1 MVNVFSETKLSIF
14 DRVKKLF
21 GNKWVNYEYVLGSH
35 NVEKG
40 SESQGFYS
48 TDVWRTIA
56 DQYDIQNKLWKY
68 VKEYYTPERLGSG
81 IVIYGEIYGHGIQ
94 KNYDYGLS
102 DIRFAGFVN
111 DKSQILHSAQQKDL
125 DSLLTDN
132 EIGMSIHYTLER
144 WRKAQN
150 FTFRLGKERLTLTEY
165 DNVTL
170 FTIPF
175 KGKLLLVSTEPR
187 IHYDPIIEK
196 VNSILTNWEK

>member
-1 MVNVFSETKLSIF
+1 MGMAEEIIAEPNFEKLCSNII
-14 DRVKKLF
+14 D
-21 GNKWVNYEYVLGSH
+21 
-35 NVEKG
+35 
-40 SESQGFYS
+40 
-48 TDVWRTIA
+48 
-56 DQYDIQNKLWKY
+56 
-68 VKEYYTPERLGSG
+68 
-81 IVIYGEIYGHGIQ
+81 
-94 KNYDYGLS
+94 S
-102 DIRFAGFVN
+102 DNQIRFAGFVN

-150 FTFRLGKERLTLTEY
+150 FTFRLGKERLTFTEY

-170 FTIPF
+170 VTIPF

>member
-1 MVNVFSETKLSIF
+1 MAEEVITQP
-14 DRVKKLF
+14 
-21 GNKWVNYEYVLGSH
+21 NYE
-35 NVEKG
+35 
-40 SESQGFYS
+40 
-48 TDVWRTIA
+48 
-56 DQYDIQNKLWKY
+56 
-68 VKEYYTPERLGSG
+68 RLCSN
-81 IVIYGEIYGHGIQ
+81 IL
-94 KNYDYGLS
+94 NS
-102 DIRFAGFVN
+102 DEHIRFAGFVN

-150 FTFRLGKERLTLTEY
+150 FTFRLGKERLTFTEY

-170 FTIPF
+170 VTIPF

>member
-1 MVNVFSETKLSIF
+1 MGLAEEVITQP
-14 DRVKKLF
+14 
-21 GNKWVNYEYVLGSH
+21 NYE
-35 NVEKG
+35 
-40 SESQGFYS
+40 
-48 TDVWRTIA
+48 
-56 DQYDIQNKLWKY
+56 
-68 VKEYYTPERLGSG
+68 RLCSN
-81 IVIYGEIYGHGIQ
+81 IL
-94 KNYDYGLS
+94 NS
-102 DIRFAGFVN
+102 DKHIRFAGFVN

-150 FTFRLGKERLTLTEY
+150 FTFRLGKERLTFTEY

-170 FTIPF
+170 VTIPF

>member
-1 MVNVFSETKLSIF
+1 MAEEVITQP
-14 DRVKKLF
+14 
-21 GNKWVNYEYVLGSH
+21 NYE
-35 NVEKG
+35 
-40 SESQGFYS
+40 
-48 TDVWRTIA
+48 
-56 DQYDIQNKLWKY
+56 
-68 VKEYYTPERLGSG
+68 RLCSN
-81 IVIYGEIYGHGIQ
+81 IL
-94 KNYDYGLS
+94 NS
-102 DIRFAGFVN
+102 DKHIRFAGFVN

-150 FTFRLGKERLTLTEY
+150 FTFRLGKERLTFTEY

-187 IHYDPIIEK
+187 IHYDPVIEK

>member
-1 MVNVFSETKLSIF
+1 MAEEVITQP
-14 DRVKKLF
+14 
-21 GNKWVNYEYVLGSH
+21 NY
-35 NVEKG
+35 
-40 SESQGFYS
+40 Q
-48 TDVWRTIA
+48 
-56 DQYDIQNKLWKY
+56 
-68 VKEYYTPERLGSG
+68 RLCSN
-81 IVIYGEIYGHGIQ
+81 IL
-94 KNYDYGLS
+94 NS
-102 DIRFAGFVN
+102 DKHIRFAGFVN

-150 FTFRLGKERLTLTEY
+150 FTFRLGKERLTFTEY

-170 FTIPF
+170 VTIPF

>member
-1 MVNVFSETKLSIF
+1 MGRAEEVITQP
-14 DRVKKLF
+14 
-21 GNKWVNYEYVLGSH
+21 NYE
-35 NVEKG
+35 
-40 SESQGFYS
+40 
-48 TDVWRTIA
+48 
-56 DQYDIQNKLWKY
+56 
-68 VKEYYTPERLGSG
+68 RLCSN
-81 IVIYGEIYGHGIQ
+81 IL
-94 KNYDYGLS
+94 NS
-102 DIRFAGFVN
+102 DKHIRFAGFVN

-150 FTFRLGKERLTLTEY
+150 FTFRLGKERLTFTEY

-170 FTIPF
+170 VTIPF

>member
-1 MVNVFSETKLSIF
+1 MAEEVITQP
-14 DRVKKLF
+14 
-21 GNKWVNYEYVLGSH
+21 NYE
-35 NVEKG
+35 
-40 SESQGFYS
+40 
-48 TDVWRTIA
+48 
-56 DQYDIQNKLWKY
+56 
-68 VKEYYTPERLGSG
+68 RLCSN
-81 IVIYGEIYGHGIQ
+81 IL
-94 KNYDYGLS
+94 NS
-102 DIRFAGFVN
+102 DKHIRFAGFVN

-132 EIGMSIHYTLER
+132 EIGMSSHYTLER

-150 FTFRLGKERLTLTEY
+150 FTFRLGKERLTFTEY

-170 FTIPF
+170 VTIPF